1 MIVPGRYNGPPE
13 SANGGY
19 ACGLVAGLLGGV
31 VEVTLRLPPPLDREL
46 EVVRTTGASRSAT
59 ARLLSPRRRPV
70 ELDVDVPAPVSVEEA
85 ADASTRY
92 EGFVHHAYNTC
103 FVCGP
108 RGRTGC
114 ASTPARSRAGRP
126 ARRPLDARRGRRP
139 ELVWARSTARAAGP
153 WTTSSARRPPR
164 SGWRRDRPPAGA
176 GRAARRPRLA
186 HRRGRAQAL
195 AGSALLTA
203 DGEVLARARSTWL
216 VPAPPRDRADLERLD
231 GREDAEAYVRYM
243 EEVAAPTRSGRRG
256 TAASPSST
264 ARTATARSS

>member
-46 EVVRTTGASRSAT
+46 GVVRQDGRVEIRDGDAVVAVAERASVDEEV
-59 ARLLSPRRRPV
+59 PEPV
-70 ELDVDVPAPVSVEEA
+70 AVEA
-85 ADASTRY
+85 AEDASTRY

-108 RGRTGC
+108 KREDGLRVYAG
-114 ASTPARSRAGRP
+114 PVEGRP
-126 ARRPLDARRGRRP
+126 GLLAAPWTPDEDVGP
-139 ELVWARSTARAAGP
+139 ELVWAALDCP
-153 WTTSSARRPPR
+153 
-164 SGWRRDRPPAGA
+164 SGWAVDDFQREGVLL
-176 GRAARRPRLA
+176 GRMAARIDRLPEPGEP
-186 HRRGRAQAL
+186 HVVLGWRIGEDGRKRY

-216 VPAPPRDRADLERLD
+216 VP
-231 GREDAEAYVRYM
+231 
-243 EEVAAPTRSGRRG
+243 RS
-256 TAASPSST
+256 
-264 ARTATARSS
+264 

>member
-46 EVVRTTGASRSAT
+46 EVVRRDGRVEIRDGDAVVAVAERASVDEEV
-59 ARLLSPRRRPV
+59 PEPV
-70 ELDVDVPAPVSVEEA
+70 AVEA
-85 ADASTRY
+85 AEEASTRY

-108 RGRTGC
+108 KREDGLRVYAG
-114 ASTPARSRAGRP
+114 PVEGRP
-126 ARRPLDARRGRRP
+126 GLLAAPWTPDEDVGP
-139 ELVWARSTARAAGP
+139 ELVWAALDCP
-153 WTTSSARRPPR
+153 
-164 SGWRRDRPPAGA
+164 SGWAVDDFQREGVLL
-176 GRAARRPRLA
+176 GRMAARIDRLPEPGEP
-186 HRRGRAQAL
+186 HVVLGWRIGEDGRKRY

-216 VPAPPRDRADLERLD
+216 VP
-231 GREDAEAYVRYM
+231 
-243 EEVAAPTRSGRRG
+243 RS
-256 TAASPSST
+256 
-264 ARTATARSS
+264 